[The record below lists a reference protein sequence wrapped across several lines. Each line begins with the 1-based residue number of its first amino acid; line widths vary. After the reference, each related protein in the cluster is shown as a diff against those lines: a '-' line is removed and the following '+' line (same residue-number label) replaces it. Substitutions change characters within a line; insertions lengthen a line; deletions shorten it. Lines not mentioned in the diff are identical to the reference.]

1 MSNSSHGQNKGLD
14 KDYLEVLL
22 PPDYDPKKDPNFM
35 GPMMKAYFRQKLLQ
49 WKEELLKESLDTIHN
64 LQTTTQNEPDITDR
78 ASSEIDKSLE
88 LRARDRERKLIN
100 KIDEALERIENGTYG
115 FCEVTDEE
123 ISVQR
128 LDARPI
134 ATMTIEAQ
142 EMHERSEK
150 TSKDND

>member
-1 MSNSSHGQNKGLD
+1 MNNNKNKENNLE

-22 PPDYDPKKDPNFM
+22 PPDYDPKKDQDFM
-35 GPMMKAYFRQKLLQ
+35 GPMMKAYFRQKLLK
-49 WKEELLKESLDTIHN
+49 WKEELLKESIETIHN

-88 LRARDRERKLIN
+88 LRTRDRERKLIN
-100 KIDEALERIENGTYG
+100 KIDEALEKIENGTYG

-142 EMHERSEK
+142 EMHERNELSSRE
-150 TSKDND
+150 DD